1 MAYRKLTP
9 GILVAATHNDGKL
22 REFRD
27 LFEPVGMIIR
37 SAKALNLQEPTE
49 DGSSFLE
56 NALIKAR
63 SASEATGERVLA
75 DDSGMEAEAIGG
87 MPGIYTADWA
97 GEPRDFYKAMEK
109 VERLLNKS
117 EDPNR
122 AARFVST
129 LAIVWPDGEQA
140 IFEGSVNGT
149 LVWPPRG
156 DKGFGFDPV
165 FVPKGYDQTF
175 GEMEPAQK
183 HSIDH
188 RADAFAKL
196 KDALLS

>member
-9 GILVAATHNDGKL
+9 GILIAATHNEGKL

-27 LFEPVGMIIR
+27 LFEPEGMIIH
-37 SAKALNLQEPTE
+37 SAKALGLNEPLE
-49 DGSSFLE
+49 YGNSFRD
-56 NALIKAR
+56 NALIKAI
-63 SASEATGERVLA
+63 SACKATRVRVLA
-75 DDSGMEAEAIGG
+75 DDSGMETEALGG

-97 GEPRDFYKAMEK
+97 GEPRDFYKAMKK
-109 VERLLNKS
+109 VEELLQNSDNK
-117 EDPNR
+117 DR
-122 AARFVST
+122 TARFVST

-140 IFEGSVNGT
+140 IFEGSVSGS

-156 DKGFGFDPV
+156 DNGFGFDPV
-165 FVPKGYDQTF
+165 FVPNGHKLTF

-183 HSIDH
+183 HAIDH

-196 KDALLS
+196 KTALLT